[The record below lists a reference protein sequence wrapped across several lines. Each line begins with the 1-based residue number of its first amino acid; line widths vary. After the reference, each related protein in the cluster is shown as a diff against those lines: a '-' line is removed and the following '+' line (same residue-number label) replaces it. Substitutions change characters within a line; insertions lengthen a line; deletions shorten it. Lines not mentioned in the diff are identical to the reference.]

1 MRRKYQ
7 VFISS
12 SFEDLK
18 DARQVLIQATL
29 RKDHI
34 PFGMEMLK
42 AGTERG
48 IDVIEK
54 NIKKSDIFVIMI
66 GARFGSPIDDW
77 ISDALT
83 FTEKEYEFAI
93 KYKLPIIAFLLDEA
107 EYIKVRAILPMNS
120 RERGC
125 EGDLLKFRERVKRV
139 EGGTRIVEFF
149 SNDNLGDLAH
159 KYSTSLSDEVEKLND
174 AGYQGG
180 WIEGREYEALKD
192 KDNLGLLS
200 SENPFFQ
207 KLLEGLNRFKT
218 LSKRTKIAEP
228 LKKGI
233 AWYFWQRY
241 LPKLYEKKIKAIYFE
256 SGSSIA
262 YVSHEFIEQVKDQ
275 SWFYQK
281 NMHKQIAVRTNN
293 LLTYL
298 DFLIRDI
305 SWQPMDV
312 RVMPYGPFSDD
323 YGGTYGILNS
333 AYRQPA
339 PNKNDPVRTKLIDET
354 QVIVNRVTKEFNKE
368 LTDRGLVLMTASG
381 LDTRPESKD
390 APYSGPH
397 VGSYPNML
405 LKRCLLSLPCPKV
418 IFLHPDKWGFDFL
431 WSNCHAVCDSGFPW
445 KEVSSKSPLAIA
457 LAAETQT
464 KQSDL
469 AEELKKHG
477 FTHLDLEAAK
487 AGYDGPWS
495 IIAAN
500 KPFEDFFKDTNK

>member
-18 DARQVLIQATL
+18 DARQELIKATL

-42 AGTERG
+42 AGSERSL
-48 IDVIEK
+48 DVIEK
-54 NIKKSDIFVIMI
+54 HIKSSDIFVIMV
-66 GARFGSPIDDW
+66 GARFGSLVDDRTN
-77 ISDALT
+77 DPLT
-83 FTEKEYEFAI
+83 FTEKEYELAI
-93 KYKLPIIAFLLDEA
+93 DYKLPIIAFLIDDR
-107 EYIKVRAILPMNS
+107 EYKKVRANLPLNS
-120 RERGC
+120 REREC
-125 EGDLLKFRERVKRV
+125 ERDLLKFRERVK
-139 EGGTRIVEFF
+139 GTRIVEFF
-149 SNDNLGDLAH
+149 STANLGDLAH
-159 KYSTSLSDEVEKLND
+159 KYSSSLSDEIEKLND
-174 AGYQGG
+174 AGYKGG
-180 WIEGREYEALKD
+180 WIEGREYEALRD
-192 KDNLGLLS
+192 RESLGLLS

-207 KLLEGLNRFKT
+207 KLLDGLNRFKT

-228 LKKGI
+228 LKRGI

-241 LPKLYEKKIKAIYFE
+241 FPTLHENKIKAIFFE

-262 YVSHEFIEQVKDQ
+262 YVSHEFIEQVKNQ
-275 SWFYQK
+275 SWFNEK
-281 NMHKQIAVRTNN
+281 NMYKQIAVRTNN

-305 SWQPMDV
+305 TWQPMDV

-339 PNKNDPVRTKLIDET
+339 PNINNPVRTKLLDET
-354 QVIVNRVTKEFNKE
+354 EALIYKVKKEFTKE

-390 APYSGPH
+390 APYPGPH

-418 IFLHPDKWGFDFL
+418 IFLHPDKWGFNFL
-431 WSNCHAVCDSGFPW
+431 WSNCHAVCDSSFPW

-457 LAAETQT
+457 LAAETQS
-464 KQSDL
+464 KQSVL
-469 AEELKKHG
+469 AEQLKDHG

-495 IIAAN
+495 IIATN
-500 KPFEDFFKDTNK
+500 KPFEDFFKATNK